1 MALNRQQ
8 SFEKHEL
15 AGTHISRNDLATAQ
29 TLTVPAGA
37 TMLLVQADTQNV
49 RLRFDGTT
57 PTASVGFVVKTGND
71 PVAYPVNDGMTIK
84 AIEVATTAV
93 LQGQFYRP
101 KA

>member
-1 MALNRQQ
+1 MAQNRQQ
-8 SFEKHEL
+8 SFEKFEQIG
-15 AGTHISRNDLATAQ
+15 AHINRADLATAQ

-37 TMLLVQADTQNV
+37 TLLLVQAETQNV
-49 RLRFDGTT
+49 RLRFDGTA
-57 PTASVGFVVKTGND
+57 PTASIGFVVKAAND
-71 PVAYPVNDGMTIK
+71 PIAYPVNDGMVIK